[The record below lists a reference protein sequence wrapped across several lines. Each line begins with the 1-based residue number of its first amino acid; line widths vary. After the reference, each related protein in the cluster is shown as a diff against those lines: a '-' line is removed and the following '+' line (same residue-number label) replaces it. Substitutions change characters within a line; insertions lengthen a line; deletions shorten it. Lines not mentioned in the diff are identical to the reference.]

1 MFPEFL
7 PIPSGSVTTMRSRRQ
22 LDIPKRS
29 IFIRAISGA
38 DDGLILQSNVNHPIF
53 NESRKTNP
61 NEPSLYGSKDISGT
75 IGTNWDGTAVNPDVG
90 RGGRPSPIITMFTVR
105 EGISQIS
112 RVATMNISCYSEQ
125 QLNKIQKYFLEPG
138 YTLFIEWGWNTEN
151 GKAGT
156 VKVTDVNGKIDTNE
170 ILKAASTRGLNN
182 TELNKI
188 RTQSKGDY
196 DCYFGFI
203 TGGSVKSEGDVFN
216 VQIEMQGVPSLPT
229 WLQSHNLMFSIDKK
243 TGEATSNNGTDIYSY
258 DETTE
263 IVASQSSSDWDVYA
277 KKRRFKSMF
286 NNLPAQRQT
295 EEVKKLMTT
304 CNSNDFI
311 NFDEFVSDEIRK
323 ASDATWYEY
332 AAGLV
337 EGRFLNVAT
346 KLKGSNDGE
355 IPRTIYANS
364 DRYIRFK
371 LAIDILNAN
380 GNIQNYTV
388 GGVGGKTIKV
398 KLQTDDTIIPAF
410 PRMFSTKKDKLII
423 TGQLPDFRKYFDND
437 TMVDQRTLTDPTWAD
452 ILAETV
458 DQNHDKEIRFVEQKV
473 TPANLAFKEE
483 PNYWGYINNLYI
495 NFDFFKNTINQS
507 NKNIREILTDLLNG
521 MSDAVNSFWNF
532 QIIESKDKKTGELIY
547 KIIDENWSGH
557 PPTSEPFFQHSGATS
572 CFLEANLDIALTAE
586 MSNQIIARRNSIAIN
601 PTQPIID
608 AGDSFFGAH
617 NDKFLA
623 ITTDTQLITPTPKND
638 DRKNYYNDNLAKV
651 TLLPLPHKVNF
662 DRSSIPDGQTS
673 LNVNFG
679 IFTFDDT
686 NYFDV
691 LRNKAFYDY
700 KTKFTKAS
708 RTSPLLPIKYS
719 FKTFGISSIERGNT
733 FNIVGIPSTYRIN
746 GFFQITDIE
755 HEIVGMTWLT
765 TVTGGYRQ
773 YQ

>member
-1 MFPEFL
+1 MFPEFS
-7 PIPSGSVTTMRSRRQ
+7 PIPTGSVQNMRSRIAYT
-22 LDIPKRS
+22 DIPKKS

-38 DDGLILQSNVNHPIF
+38 DDGLILQSNFDHPTF

-90 RGGRPSPIITMFTVR
+90 RGGRPSPIITMFHVR

-138 YTLFIEWGWNTEN
+138 YTLFIEWGWNTVD
-151 GKAGT
+151 GKKGT
-156 VKVTDVNGKIDTNE
+156 VKVTDVNGKIDTTE
-170 ILKAASTRGLNN
+170 ILKAASGRGLNN
-182 TELNKI
+182 DTLKKI
-188 RTQSKGDY
+188 RTQCKGDY

-203 TGGSVKSEGDVFN
+203 TGGSVKSEGDAFN

-229 WLQSHNLMFSIDKK
+229 WLQSHNQMFSLDKA
-243 TGEATSNNGTDIYSY
+243 TGEAESNNGTDIYPY
-258 DETTE
+258 EETTAFA
-263 IVASQSSSDWDVYA
+263 ASQPDFDEYA

-286 NNLPAQRQT
+286 NSLPAQRQT

-311 NFDEFVSDEIRK
+311 NFDELVSDRVRD
-323 ASDATWYEY
+323 ASSATWYEY
-332 AAGLV
+332 ASGLV
-337 EGRFLNVAT
+337 EGRFLDVAT
-346 KLKGSNDGE
+346 KQKANNGE

-364 DRYIRFK
+364 ERYIRFK

-380 GNIQNYTV
+380 GNIQNYMVNATA
-388 GGVGGKTIKV
+388 IKV
-398 KLQTDDTIIPAF
+398 KLETEGTIIPAF
-410 PRMFSTKKDKLII
+410 PYMFSTKKDKLII
-423 TGQLPDFRKYFDND
+423 TGELPDFAQYFDNKSL
-437 TMVDQRTLTDPTWAD
+437 VDQRTLTDPPRD
-452 ILAETV
+452 ILSQTV
-458 DQNHDKEIRFVEQKV
+458 NEDRTKEIRFVQQAV
-473 TPANLAFKEE
+473 TPSTASFQEQ
-483 PNYWGYINNLYI
+483 PNYWGYINDLYI

-507 NKNIREILTDLLNG
+507 NKNIREILIDLLNG

-532 QIIESKDKKTGELIY
+532 QIIEGKDKDGTLTY

-557 PPTSEPFFQHSGATS
+557 PPATEPIFQHSGPGS

-586 MSNQIIARRNSIAIN
+586 MSNQIIARRNSLAIN

-608 AGDSFFGAH
+608 AGDSSFFGAH
-617 NDKFLA
+617 NDKFLTVTKDKTA
-623 ITTDTQLITPTPKND
+623 ITPVATNVDI
-638 DRKNYYNDNLAKV
+638 KNYYNDNLAKLH
-651 TLLPLPHKVNF
+651 LLPRPHIVQIGAITASKTALTDKFAV
-662 DRSSIPDGQTS
+662 
-673 LNVNFG
+673 
-679 IFTFDDT
+679 FTFDDT

-691 LRNKAFYDY
+691 LRNKYFYKY
-700 KTKFTKAS
+700 KKKFAKGD
-708 RTSPLLPIKYS
+708 RVSPLLPIKYN

-733 FNIVGIPSTYRIN
+733 FNIVGIPSKYRIN
-746 GFFQITDIE
+746 GFFQITEIE

-765 TVTGGYRQ
+765 TVIGGYRQ

>member
-7 PIPSGSVTTMRSRRQ
+7 PIPSGSVTTMRSTRRQ

-53 NESRKTNP
+53 NESRKTLP

-75 IGTNWDGTAVNPDVG
+75 IGTNWAGTAVNPDVG
-90 RGGRPSPIITMFTVR
+90 RAGRPSPIITMFTVR

-151 GKAGT
+151 GKAGI
-156 VKVTDVNGKIDTNE
+156 VKVTDANGNIVEASIKD
-170 ILKAASTRGLNN
+170 AASTRGLNN

-188 RTQSKGDY
+188 RTESKGDY

-229 WLQSHNLMFSIDKK
+229 WLQSHNLMFSLDKT
-243 TGEATSNNGTDIYSY
+243 TGEASSNNGTDIYSY
-258 DETTE
+258 AETTE
-263 IVASQSSSDWDVYA
+263 FATAQSDWDAYA

-286 NNLPAQRQT
+286 NDLPAQRQT

-311 NFDEFVSDEIRK
+311 NFDELVSDEIRK

-332 AAGLV
+332 ATGLV
-337 EGRFLNVAT
+337 EGRFLSVSD
-346 KLKGSNDGE
+346 KKKGNDGE

-388 GGVGGKTIKV
+388 GGKKIKV
-398 KLQTDDTIIPAF
+398 KLQTDDTILPGF

-423 TGQLPDFRKYFDND
+423 TGQLPDFSQYFDNSSI
-437 TMVDQRTLTDPTWAD
+437 VDQRTLTNPYRD
-452 ILAETV
+452 ILAELVGQPKT
-458 DQNHDKEIRFVEQKV
+458 NEIRFLEQKV
-473 TPANLAFKEE
+473 TPANLAFREE
-483 PNYWGYINNLYI
+483 ANYWGYINNLYI

-532 QIIESKDKKTGELIY
+532 QIIESKDTTTGDLIY

-557 PPTSEPFFQHSGATS
+557 PSTNEPLFQHSGATS

-617 NDKFLA
+617 NDKFLS
-623 ITTDTQLITPTPKND
+623 ITTDKQLITPTPKND
-638 DRKNYYNDNLAKV
+638 NTKKYYNDNLAKV
-651 TLLPLPHKVNF
+651 TLLPLPHIVQI
-662 DRSSIPDGQTS
+662 DRSGIATAQST
-673 LNVNFG
+673 LNLNFG

-700 KTKFTKAS
+700 KTKFTKSS

-719 FKTFGISSIERGNT
+719 FKTFGISSIERGQT

-746 GFFQITDIE
+746 GFFQITEIE